1 MERSKKILGV
11 IIIIRKAV
19 IEDLKDIMEIIKQ
32 TVVEMHSY
40 NNNQWDEN
48 YPKEKDFISDIQK
61 EDLFVLERQGKLA
74 GFVCINKVEP
84 LEYSGLRWSLN
95 EDTMVVHRMSVDPT
109 YRRNGIGKE
118 LMKFTDELALRNNI
132 RYLKTDTYSINTKM
146 NALFEKSGYN
156 FVGEMSYLGKKEPF
170 YCYEKIIN
178 V

>member
-61 EDLFVLERQGKLA
+61 EDLFVLEREGKLV

-178 V
+178 G